1 MKPMKPMKSIKPIKL
16 MKLMQRGYS
25 LVEVS
30 IVLLALGLVLIGIT
44 LYWQQTESQ
53 RVKAVQSSLQQQT
66 KDAAMGFM
74 YARYR
79 LACPA
84 VDAGGIENCGTAAA
98 PNAVGFVPWRSLGM
112 ANPAAGFLRYG
123 VYRVPNAAA
132 NLDQDLTVARDRMN
146 PLRVRTPNPV
156 PANGTAP
163 NPNRPPAPN
172 AVENF
177 LGHTYSGNWAA
188 PLNTDCVASNPMPCT
203 ANVTS
208 SAANMIDMC
217 LALNGLASE
226 NLVPITALGVDF
238 AGTRR
243 PAAFVIASAGLLDA
257 DADGNAF
264 DGLNALASNAAPT
277 FEANSREVSTTYD
290 DQVTVVSALELFS
303 LHSCAGGLAAASHSH
318 MNAATAG
325 FMMERAYYD
334 FRDQLGVQILLASA
348 DVVASLA
355 GTASAAGGVVAGA
368 GEIISATGDTI
379 LTAGARSFQIGMAIA
394 ATVIAAIGVA
404 AAIVSTGLAAA
415 GFIQATAAWG
425 AFATNTTE
433 MTNLAISIGNNALI
447 ADAIGF

>member
-1 MKPMKPMKSIKPIKL
+1 MKSIKS
-16 MKLMQRGYS
+16 MKPVKPTQRGYS
-25 LVEVS
+25 LVELSV
-30 IVLLALGLVLIGIT
+30 VLLALGLVLIGIT
-44 LYWQQTESQ
+44 LYWQQTESV
-53 RVKAVQSSLQQQT
+53 RVKATQSSLQQQT

-79 LACPA
+79 LPCPA
-84 VDAGGIENCGTAAA
+84 VDAGGVENCGAAA
-98 PNAVGFVPWRSLGM
+98 TPNAVGFVPWRSLGM

-132 NLDQDLTVARDRMN
+132 PNLDQDLTVARDRMN

-156 PANGTAP
+156 ASNGAAP
-163 NPNRPPAPN
+163 NSNSPPAPN

-188 PLNTDCVASNPMPCT
+188 PLNADCVASNPTPCT

-226 NLVPITALGVDF
+226 NLAPATALGVNF
-238 AGTRR
+238 TGTRR
-243 PAAFVIASAGLLDA
+243 PAAFVIASAGMLDA

-277 FEANSREVSTTYD
+277 FEASSREVSTTYD

-334 FRDQLGVQILLASA
+334 FRDQLGVQILLATA
-348 DVVASLA
+348 DVAASAA
-355 GTASAAGGVVAGA
+355 GVASAAGGVVAGA
-368 GEIISATGDTI
+368 GEIISATGDTV
-379 LTAGARSFQIGMAIA
+379 LSAGARSFQIGMAIA
-394 ATVIAAIGVA
+394 ATVVAAIGVVA
-404 AAIVSTGLAAA
+404 AGVSVGLAASGLIAA
-415 GFIQATAAWG
+415 GVAWG
-425 AFATNTTE
+425 DFAANTTE